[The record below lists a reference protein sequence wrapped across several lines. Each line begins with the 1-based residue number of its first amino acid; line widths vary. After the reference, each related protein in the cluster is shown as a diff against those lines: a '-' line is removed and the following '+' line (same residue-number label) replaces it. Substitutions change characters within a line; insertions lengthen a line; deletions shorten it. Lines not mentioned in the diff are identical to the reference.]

1 MPMVYHSKAMVM
13 KLKTAASMKR
23 SKQKGFTLI
32 EVLIAIL
39 VLAIGML
46 GMAGLQSY
54 SVSSSYNA
62 HLRTQATLL
71 AQSIVDR
78 MRANPQAAAD
88 NNYLILFSNEPG
100 SVNCNAIGSNCSHE
114 QLADYDLREWKCL
127 LGNFVDSGD
136 CEPFATQSTLPAGNG
151 EIIREPTDQSQ
162 TRVTVQWTD
171 AEGQDREVVLRARI

>member
-1 MPMVYHSKAMVM
+1 MQ
-13 KLKTAASMKR
+13 KLT
-23 SKQKGFTLI
+23 KQQNGFTLI

-78 MRANPQAAAD
+78 MRANSDAAQDGA
-88 NNYLILFSNEPG
+88 YLISFDDSPSG
-100 SVNCNAIGSNCSHE
+100 TNCTSLASNCTVE
-114 QLADYDLREWKCL
+114 DLAMYDLREWKCL
-127 LGNFVDSGD
+127 LGNYVEDNN
-136 CEPFATQSTLPAGNG
+136 CAPFTSQSTLPGGDG
-151 EIIREPTDQSQ
+151 EIIREPGDPTQ
-162 TRVTVQWTD
+162 TRVTVRWTD
-171 AEGQDREVVLRARI
+171 AEGSDRNVTLRARI

>member
-1 MPMVYHSKAMVM
+1 MGM
-13 KLKTAASMKR
+13 KLKIVASMR
-23 SKQKGFTLI
+23 RLKQKGFTLI

-78 MRANPQAAAD
+78 MRANPQAAAAP
-88 NNYLILFSNEPG
+88 NNAYLILFSNGPG
-100 SVNCNAIGSNCSHE
+100 SVDCNAVSSNCSPQ
-114 QLADYDLREWKCL
+114 QLAAYDLREWKCL
-127 LGNFVDSGD
+127 LGDFVEEEA
-136 CEPFATQSTLPAGNG
+136 CTPFATQSTLPAGNG